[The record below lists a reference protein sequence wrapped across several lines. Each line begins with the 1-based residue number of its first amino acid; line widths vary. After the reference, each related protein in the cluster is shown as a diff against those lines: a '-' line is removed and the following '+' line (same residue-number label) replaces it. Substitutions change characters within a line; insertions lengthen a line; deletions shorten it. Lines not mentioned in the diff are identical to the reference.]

1 MNIVIDTNVLV
12 AGLLSP
18 FGACGEIV
26 RLILSGE
33 LTLYFDARI
42 LSEYSEV
49 LHRPKFKFEGEKV
62 AAVLDYIVYR
72 GQAVAP
78 SPMTNSLPDPDDE
91 PFLEI
96 ALAGN
101 AACLVT
107 GNQSHFP
114 AELCQGLKV
123 LSPNEF
129 LTFYKKQRVEKKH
142 ITRRSTRTRKKP
154 RAG

>member
-1 MNIVIDTNVLV
+1 
-12 AGLLSP
+12 
-18 FGACGEIV
+18 
-26 RLILSGE
+26 
-33 LTLYFDARI
+33 
-42 LSEYSEV
+42 
-49 LHRPKFKFEGEKV
+49 
-62 AAVLDYIVYR
+62 
-72 GQAVAP
+72 
-78 SPMTNSLPDPDDE
+78 MTNSLPDPDDE

>member
-26 RLILSGE
+26 RLISSGE

-107 GNQSHFP
+107 GNQSHIP